1 MEMNLSRHVSKRMA
15 QRSIRQVD
23 VSLIQQLGTPK
34 FVNGS
39 IHWILNKKA
48 CALILDQI
56 DQAIQSTITGQDCVA

>member
-1 MEMNLSRHVSKRMA
+1 MNLSRHVSKRMV

-23 VSLIQQLGTPK
+23 ISLIQQLGTPK

-48 CALILDQI
+48 CALRNLC
-56 DQAIQSTITGQDCVA
+56 TKGG